1 MAVNSKLDNALSV
14 AIPRWVMEF
23 RDQICNVAPFLRA
36 WDRLGGVQYEPG
48 GSEIV
53 MPLRYQGITVSV
65 VTNPTDSTYDNI
77 SGKEDDTISGVSY
90 QWAELYGALVLAERE
105 LNKLRNDAR
114 RLGMYVRAVT
124 RGAVEDFGRYVNAQ
138 VLGNTDAGDASKLG
152 GLPYYI
158 SDYATAVGS
167 YTANSA
173 KPLGGVSN
181 TSAAHWWN
189 AVVASSVGSIA
200 FSVLDTYLA
209 QIFAN
214 TGQTPALA
222 VMPSNLYSKL
232 RSSAMTVQT
241 ITQQGGKATIG
252 FNAIAYGDTLIIPDN
267 ACPSGTVFLLNPD
280 TVKLYFD
287 QREVDVEQVPVRQ
300 PVKFWKMLWHVQ
312 LCCSGRK
319 YNAKLLG
326 VTP

>member
-1 MAVNSKLDNALSV
+1 MPANSKYDNALSV
-14 AIPRWVMEF
+14 AIPRWVNEF
-23 RDQICNVAPFLRA
+23 RDNIVNVAPFLRA
-36 WDRLGGVQYEPG
+36 WDRLGGIEREPG

-53 MPLRYQGITVSV
+53 MPIRYQSVNVAV
-65 VTNPTDSTYDNI
+65 VTNPAASSYDTMT
-77 SGKEDDTISGVSY
+77 EDDTVTSVSY
-90 QWAELYGALVLAERE
+90 QWAELYAGLFLAERE

-114 RLGMYVRAVT
+114 RMGMYVRGVT
-124 RGAVEDFGRYVNAQ
+124 RGAVEDFGRFVNAQ
-138 VLGNTDAGDASKLG
+138 ILGNLDAGDQSKIG

-158 SDYATAVGS
+158 ADFATAVGS

-181 TSAAHWWN
+181 TNAAHWWN
-189 AVVASSVGSIA
+189 ARVATSVGAIA

-209 QIFAN
+209 EIFAN
-214 TGQTPALA
+214 TGETPLLA

-232 RSSAMTVQT
+232 RSSAMTVQS
-241 ITQQGGKATIG
+241 ITQQGGKATVG

-267 ACPSGTVFLLNPD
+267 ACPSGTVFLLNPN
-280 TVKLYFD
+280 TIKIYFD
-287 QREVDVEQVPVRQ
+287 QNEVSVEQVPVRQ
-300 PVKFWKMLWHVQ
+300 PGRFWKMIWHVQ
-312 LCCSGRK
+312 LCCSGRR